1 MLCNYLKIAFR
12 NLAKNKGYGFINIA
26 GLAMGMAVAI
36 LIGLWIYDEISY
48 DRFHKNYG
56 RIAQVMQHQTY
67 NGQIA
72 TQSAVPFPLGPE
84 LRKNYGSDFK
94 YVVRS
99 TWNNKHVLSAGEKK
113 LAKNGPYI
121 EPEGPEMLTVKMLGG
136 TISGLDEPH
145 SIMLSES
152 AAKSF
157 FGDKNP
163 VNQLMKIDNRLDVK
177 VTGVFEDLP
186 NNSTF
191 HGMQFMAPW
200 SLYEI
205 DSPWMK
211 TNEDPWRSNS
221 YQTFVQLNVNA
232 DIDKVSNKIKD
243 IKVKNIRPEQLK
255 YKPEV
260 FLNPMSEWHLYSEF
274 KEGKR
279 VGGLVEFVWL
289 FGIIGSFVL
298 LLACINFMNLST
310 ARSEKRAKEV
320 GIRKAIG
327 SIRKQL
333 ILQFFSESLI
343 VVVFSF
349 VLALFLVMLVLPQFN
364 DVADKKL
371 AILWSNPLFWLAGTG
386 FSLLTAVI
394 AGSYPA
400 LYLSSFQPVKVLKGT
415 FKAGR
420 FAAVPRKVL
429 VVVQFTVSIILII
442 GTTVVFRQIQ
452 FAKSRPVGYD
462 RNGLIMIGLTTSDIH
477 NHFDAVKDELKKSGA
492 IAEIAESSSP
502 ATETWSSTSGF
513 SWKGK
518 DPSLSVDFHFVEIS
532 HDYGK
537 TVGWQF
543 KDGRDFL
550 REFAS
555 DSSGLVVN
563 EAAVKFMGLKNPV
576 GEMLTWN
583 GHPVKIIGVTKDMV
597 IQSPYAPTV
606 PVFYS
611 LASEEGSIINIKIN
625 PKSNA
630 SAALAKIENVFKK
643 YDSASP
649 FEYSFVDEQYASK
662 FFNEE
667 RIGKLTTFFSIL
679 AILIS
684 CLGIFGLASFTAEQR
699 TKEIGVR
706 KVLGASVASLWR
718 MLSADFVVLV
728 IISCI
733 ISTPVAA
740 YFLNGWLQKYEYRT
754 EISPWIF
761 VAASLGALIITL
773 LTVSYQSVRAALLD
787 PVKSL
792 RSE

>member
-1 MLCNYLKIAFR
+1 MLRNYLKIAFR
-12 NLAKNKGYGFINIA
+12 NLAKNKGYGFINIV

-48 DRFHKNYG
+48 DRYHKNYDKV
-56 RIAQVMQHQTY
+56 AQIMQHQTY
-67 NGQIA
+67 NGQVE
-72 TQSAVPFPLGPE
+72 TQNAVPFPLGPE
-84 LRKNYGSDFK
+84 LKKNYGSDFK
-94 YVVRS
+94 YVVRA
-99 TWNNKHVLSAGEKK
+99 TWNNKHVLSHGEKK

-121 EPEGPEMLTVKMLGG
+121 EPEAPEMLTVKMLNGSM
-136 TISGLDEPH
+136 SGLNDPH
-145 SIMLSES
+145 SILLSES
-152 AAKSF
+152 TAKAF
-157 FGDKNP
+157 FGDKDP
-163 VNQLMKIDNRLDVK
+163 VDQLMKIDNRLDVK
-177 VTGVFEDLP
+177 VTGVYEDLP
-186 NNSTF
+186 HNSTF
-191 HGMQFMAPW
+191 RGMQFMAPW

-211 TNEDPWRSNS
+211 TNDDPWRSNS
-221 YQTFVQLNVNA
+221 YQTFVQLNNNA
-232 DIDKVSNKIKD
+232 DIEKVSAKIKD
-243 IKVKNIRPEQLK
+243 IKVKNIHPEQLK

-260 FLNPMSEWHLYSEF
+260 FLNPMKEWHLYSEF
-274 KEGKR
+274 KDGKR
-279 VGGLVEFVWL
+279 VGGLIEFVWL

-327 SIRKQL
+327 SVRKQL

-343 VVVFSF
+343 VVGFAF
-349 VLALFLVMLVLPQFN
+349 VLAMVLVLLILPQFN

-371 AILWSNPLFWLAGTG
+371 AILWSNPLFWLAGIG
-386 FSLLTAVI
+386 FSLLTAMI

-420 FAAVPRKVL
+420 FAAIPRKAL

-452 FAKSRPVGYD
+452 FAKNRPVGYD
-462 RNGLIMIGLTTSDIH
+462 RNGLITISLTTPDIH

-502 ATETWSSTSGF
+502 TTETWSSTSGF
-513 SWKGK
+513 AWKGK
-518 DPSLSVDFHFVEIS
+518 DPSLSVDFNFNEVS

-537 TVGWQF
+537 TVGWKF
-543 KDGRDFL
+543 KDGRDFSK
-550 REFAS
+550 EFAT
-555 DSSGLVVN
+555 DSSALVVN

-583 GHPVKIIGVTKDMV
+583 GTPYKIIGVTKDMV

-606 PVFYS
+606 PVFYNLS
-611 LASEEGSIINIKIN
+611 SGEGGVINIKLN
-625 PKSNA
+625 PQTNTS
-630 SAALAKIENVFKK
+630 SALATIESVFKK
-643 YDSASP
+643 YDTGSP
-649 FEYSFVDEQYASK
+649 FEYSFVDEQYATK

-667 RIGKLTTFFSIL
+667 RIGKLTTFFAIL
-679 AILIS
+679 AIMIS

-706 KVLGASVASLWR
+706 KVLGASVANLWR
-718 MLSADFVVLV
+718 MLSTDFVVLV

-733 ISTPVAA
+733 ISTPIAL

-754 EISPWIF
+754 EISWWIF
-761 VAASLGALIITL
+761 ILASLGALIITL
-773 LTVSYQSVRAALLD
+773 MTVSYQAIRAALLD